1 MAKGSRIRDRVRR
14 VFSRS
19 TSNANSNVDYY
30 KPGEK
35 IPSKYPGGYSKPHQ
49 DMLAAWK
56 FVDNDSRRRAS
67 TQSVESPFG
76 SRVHSRMHSRNP
88 SEASSVRKEAVAIEE
103 REDQE
108 WSKTNRS
115 PSPEATLHGR
125 DQNLQIPQK
134 VANGAAP
141 RASGASSRYE
151 NDPLRALGTVK
162 A

>member
-1 MAKGSRIRDRVRR
+1 MAKGTRIRDRVRR

-19 TSNANSNVDYY
+19 ASNANSNADYY

-35 IPSKYPGGYSKPHQ
+35 MPSKYSGGYSKPHQ
-49 DMLAAWK
+49 DMLAAWT
-56 FVDNDSRRRAS
+56 FVDNDSKRRAS
-67 TQSVESPFG
+67 SQSVESPFG

-88 SEASSVRKEAVAIEE
+88 SEASNMLKEERTIEE

-115 PSPEATLHGR
+115 STSEATLHVQ
-125 DQNLQIPQK
+125 DQIPPK
-134 VANGAAP
+134 IT
-141 RASGASSRYE
+141 SGAFAHTGEASSGYG
-151 NDPLRALGTVK
+151 NDPLRQRVLGTVK

>member
-1 MAKGSRIRDRVRR
+1 MAKGTRIRDRVRR

-19 TSNANSNVDYY
+19 TSNANGSVDYY

-35 IPSKYPGGYSKPHQ
+35 IPSKYSGGYSKPHQ

-67 TQSVESPFG
+67 SQSLESPFG

-88 SEASSVRKEAVAIEE
+88 SEASNVLKEGAAIEE

-108 WSKTNRS
+108 WSSK
-115 PSPEATLHGR
+115 
-125 DQNLQIPQK
+125 
-134 VANGAAP
+134 
-141 RASGASSRYE
+141 SRL
-151 NDPLRALGTVK
+151 PF
-162 A
+162 